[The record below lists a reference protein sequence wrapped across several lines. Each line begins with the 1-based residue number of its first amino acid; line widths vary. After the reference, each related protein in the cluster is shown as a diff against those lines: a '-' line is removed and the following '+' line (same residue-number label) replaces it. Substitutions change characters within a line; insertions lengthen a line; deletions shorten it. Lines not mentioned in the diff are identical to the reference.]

1 MGAMARGG
9 RRFRG
14 RKSQTIAPKDIDKS
28 RKADVDSTATFAT
41 VGVAATGRRKKIGCI
56 IILVDFR
63 V

>member
-1 MGAMARGG
+1 MARGG

-41 VGVAATGRRKKIGCI
+41 VGVAATGQRKKK
-56 IILVDFR
+56 LVAN
-63 V
+63 

>member
-1 MGAMARGG
+1 MARGG

-41 VGVAATGRRKKIGCI
+41 VGVAATGRRKKKIGCI